1 MIGAWILSV
10 VGVICLGIMLEIVLP
25 DGKTTKY
32 IKGTF
37 SLLVVLV
44 IASPLPSLIN
54 KEFDLD
60 FDAYVFSDDYDFVSQ
75 VEQSKE
81 EEYASRVNDAL
92 AQCGINAKSVVT
104 MSNTTIVCVTVYVY
118 DTKYDGAQI
127 VAIVSQKLSVSQ
139 KIVRVY
145 YVT

>member
-54 KEFDLD
+54 KEFDFD

-75 VEQSKE
+75 AEQSKE

-92 AQCGINAKSVVT
+92 KQCGINAKSVVT
-104 MSNTTIVCVTVYVY
+104 MSNTTIVCVTVYAY

-139 KIVRVY
+139 RIVRVY